1 MDLQMACFY
10 LLRRQSADS
19 GGPFRRRGDGTF
31 GGLLD
36 ESRAQQIR
44 VRLFRCFFVSEC
56 IKSQVPIA
64 AACLC
69 VTTQE
74 LG

>member
-1 MDLQMACFY
+1 MDLQMVCFY

-19 GGPFRRRGDGTF
+19 GGPFRRRGDGTV

-44 VRLFRCFFVSEC
+44 VCLFSVFLRE
-56 IKSQVPIA
+56 
-64 AACLC
+64 
-69 VTTQE
+69 
-74 LG
+74 